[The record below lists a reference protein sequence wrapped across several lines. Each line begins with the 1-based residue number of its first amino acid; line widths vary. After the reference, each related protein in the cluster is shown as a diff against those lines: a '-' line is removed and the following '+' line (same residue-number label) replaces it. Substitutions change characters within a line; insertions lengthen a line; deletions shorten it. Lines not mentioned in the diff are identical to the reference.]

1 MMLTIL
7 CSHVCSHHVHRLV
20 ATPTNAQQAETSALG
35 VYLTARDRAKRL
47 GGSRAMPH
55 GASAT
60 SVAMCMCQCTRDA
73 RKYDKTR
80 KLSIKRVVSTIL
92 SSLFN
97 SPEQLIDYRFFFR
110 FEGGYLQL
118 IEKLLPTKEMQI
130 TQGIDPCRCRRP
142 RRPREA
148 IVMETSC
155 DGHGLSTGR
164 GAEAALPRP
173 TAAPKVQLQTMKS
186 AISWNQKF
194 S

>member
-1 MMLTIL
+1 ML

-20 ATPTNAQQAETSALG
+20 ATPTNAQQAKTSALG

-60 SVAMCMCQCTRDA
+60 SVAVWMCQCTRDA

-97 SPEQLIDYRFFFR
+97 SPEQLIDYRIFFR

-118 IEKLLPTKEMQI
+118 IEKPLPHASRGEACGRHSPQAV
-130 TQGIDPCRCRRP
+130 RR
-142 RRPREA
+142 RGREGQRPPSCY
-148 IVMETSC
+148 IVKLNNM
-155 DGHGLSTGR
+155 
-164 GAEAALPRP
+164 
-173 TAAPKVQLQTMKS
+173 
-186 AISWNQKF
+186 
-194 S
+194 

>member
-1 MMLTIL
+1 ML

-20 ATPTNAQQAETSALG
+20 ATPTNAQQAKTSALG
-35 VYLTARDRAKRL
+35 VHLTARDRAKRL

-97 SPEQLIDYRFFFR
+97 SPEQLIDYRIFFR

-118 IEKLLPTKEMQI
+118 IEELLMCWLHTQIICVCNQHIGLVRTRRFPTLL
-130 TQGIDPCRCRRP
+130 GSFRC
-142 RRPREA
+142 
-148 IVMETSC
+148 VS
-155 DGHGLSTGR
+155 
-164 GAEAALPRP
+164 
-173 TAAPKVQLQTMKS
+173 
-186 AISWNQKF
+186 
-194 S
+194 